1 MYLYIYKYMYINMY
15 TYICTYV
22 YTYIRIYVSFV
33 SGSLQEYVEIAGKKV
48 DQAEDLKAWL
58 DTAGTN

>member
-1 MYLYIYKYMYINMY
+1 MYINMY
-15 TYICTYV
+15 TYICTYG